1 MRKLK
6 LISILATVSFAVL
19 PACQQ
24 LEPDAFDKPSSA
36 RMSDFLEDI
45 RTTLA
50 AEQYGWTM
58 DYFPGSKYAGVTY
71 ALKFTN
77 QEVTARL
84 ETNPTVSET
93 SSYALKTDDGA
104 VLSFDTYNTVLHAYA
119 TPDQKKY
126 QAKGGDFEFEISSFD
141 KEKKEIVLIG
151 KRSRNHCTASPFPRP
166 PARWTERR
174 SNCMWIPA
182 SVPSPSVRRER
193 KRRTCKPCGTS

>member
-77 QEVTARL
+77 QEVTACL
-84 ETNPTVSET
+84 ETAGPE
-93 SSYALKTDDGA
+93 
-104 VLSFDTYNTVLHAYA
+104 
-119 TPDQKKY
+119 
-126 QAKGGDFEFEISSFD
+126 E
-141 KEKKEIVLIG
+141 
-151 KRSRNHCTASPFPRP
+151 
-166 PARWTERR
+166 
-174 SNCMWIPA
+174 
-182 SVPSPSVRRER
+182 VPGEGR
-193 KRRTCKPCGTS
+193 

>member
-6 LISILATVSFAVL
+6 LISILATVAFAVL

-24 LEPDAFDKPSSA
+24 LEPDAFDKPSST
-36 RMSDFLEDI
+36 RMSEFLEDI
-45 RTTLA
+45 RATLA

-77 QEVTARL
+77 QEVTASL
-84 ETNPTVSET
+84 ETAPTVTET

-119 TPDQKKY
+119 TPDQKNY

-151 KRSRNHCTASPFPRP
+151 KRSRNHCT
-166 PARWTERR
+166 
-174 SNCMWIPA
+174 NCMWIPA

-193 KRRTCKPCGTS
+193 KRPSSKSSATS